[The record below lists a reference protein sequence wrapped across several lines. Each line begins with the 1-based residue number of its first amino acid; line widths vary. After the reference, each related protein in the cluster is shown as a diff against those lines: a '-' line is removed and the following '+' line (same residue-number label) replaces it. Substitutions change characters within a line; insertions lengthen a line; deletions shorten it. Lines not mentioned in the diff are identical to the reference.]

1 MKTTF
6 THENFEADKPFIILT
21 KIKVKD
27 DEFLNTQKLLDKTD
41 KAFETDEL
49 RILYHTFDKGPE
61 FFLVG

>member
-41 KAFETDEL
+41 KAVEADEL
-49 RILYHTFDKGPE
+49 RIL
-61 FFLVG
+61 